1 MLLDLRVSATAPSGI
16 LPALAENPGFS
27 GNEGEIW
34 RETDCLLE
42 RAGFELVVPDL
53 SETFLYPSGAVNWP
67 GSHS

>member
-42 RAGFELVVPDL
+42 GDGFELPVRGRGEV
-53 SETFLYPSGAVNWP
+53 GCRAR
-67 GSHS
+67 